1 MQNRFQTTLMASA
14 LLALG
19 LVAAVPANAGIGAK
33 KVTSYIEAARSVFGD
48 EKTAA
53 EVVAEA
59 AKNKASAGEIAAAV
73 AAAQVAKED
82 ADADVLAGIADAAGD
97 FASRAAATIAAV
109 TGIDI
114 ADALSDP
121 AVADAA
127 MDPDSVLSG
136 ADKADLKGLYD
147 KVLAAL
153 KGAGYTAK
161 GDGDEVAI
169 DADSAADTA
178 ESDSDGDD
186 AGEAADADGDAA
198 TGADNVS
205 AGGYTGGDDNLG
217 DPLDQTFDSSFQDPT
232 DDSTKAP
239 YGPHEY
245 KPTPTTISGL
255 ESPGLVPVVT
265 PVSAPVTP
273 KPSKPKHTKPS
284 PTPVGLR

>member
-161 GDGDEVAI
+161 GDGD
-169 DADSAADTA
+169 
-178 ESDSDGDD
+178 
-186 AGEAADADGDAA
+186 AA